1 MQFNLRMLSVISQG
15 KLILD
20 IWLYQSLNRTDS
32 TLKRE
37 TLGNKV
43 DDKFHL

>member
-15 KLILD
+15 QLN
-20 IWLYQSLNRTDS
+20 QSLNRTDS
-32 TLKRE
+32 TLKGE

-43 DDKFHL
+43 DDKFNF